1 MLTMNSDECVL
12 CAGIEGRDAGVLSCG
27 KLGGDDRET
36 ATLNVTVTGM
46 KRLRHS
52 PLSLCLCLCLS
63 AVRVELKAFW

>member
-52 PLSLCLCLCLS
+52 PPLSLSLSLSLCSTC
-63 AVRVELKAFW
+63 